1 MNARGTHDETTV
13 ELVRSNP
20 LSVSSFWHSS
30 LIRFSDFDIRHFWI
44 LLAKQLPLNR
54 LASRSPMS
62 EPIPMTRA
70 GYDKIRAELKD
81 LQHEQMPLIEDR
93 IAKARAEGD
102 LSENAEYHGA
112 RESQGMLQAKINLLR
127 DKLARATIVDTSK
140 LVKGEVVFGAT
151 VVVKDLDFGDTEEFT
166 LVGAGEEDYD
176 DGKINVISP
185 LAQGLLGRKQGEK
198 VDIEV
203 PAGTNRFEI
212 LEIRFEEE

>member
-1 MNARGTHDETTV
+1 
-13 ELVRSNP
+13 
-20 LSVSSFWHSS
+20 
-30 LIRFSDFDIRHFWI
+30 
-44 LLAKQLPLNR
+44 
-54 LASRSPMS
+54 MS

-127 DKLARATIVDTSK
+127 DKLARATIVDMSK
-140 LVKGEVVFGAT
+140 LAKDEVVFGAT
-151 VVVKDLDFGDTEEFT
+151 VIVKDLDFGDTEKFT

-176 DGKINVISP
+176 DGKINVTSP